1 MARVT
6 CKGVFLYL
14 RVSVLLGLHGV
25 FVVLA
30 LIRALSAGQDGSV
43 SWYAVF
49 SPLFIFDGIAVVL
62 WVTYL
67 FTYLAVKLNE
77 DSVWADRNSPVFP
90 GQQVSLRYLIAFA
103 LGLPLKLSVEV
114 LLALHLEGD
123 GGIRV
128 YVPGVLLM
136 VLFLEMALVAGYEA
150 LAALLVMCWSSIG
163 QDVEC
168 IDCEDCGCLNCLGY
182 TNLYCR
188 RCLYNVRSA
197 CT

>member
-1 MARVT
+1 
-6 CKGVFLYL
+6 
-14 RVSVLLGLHGV
+14 VSVLLGLHGV

-136 VLFLEMALVAGYEA
+136 VLFLEVALVAGYEA

-163 QDVEC
+163 RDVEC